1 MIHPIKSD
9 ERYSLTKEFT
19 GHEKPQWVVR
29 FCGQWVDSSA
39 FYSSAVVK
47 AVVTKAA
54 RDNELNNTQG
64 EDL

>member
-1 MIHPIKSD
+1 MMHPIKSD
-9 ERYSLTKEFT
+9 QRYSVAREYT
-19 GHEKPQWVVR
+19 GHVKPQWVVR

-39 FYSSAVVK
+39 FCASVVAM

-54 RDNELNNTQG
+54 RDNELNNTKG

>member
-9 ERYSLTKEFT
+9 ERYSVAREFT
-19 GHEKPQWVVR
+19 GHVKPQWVVR

-39 FYSSAVVK
+39 FYTSAVVK
-47 AVVTKAA
+47 AVVSKAA
-54 RDNELNNTQG
+54 RDNELNNTKG

>member
-9 ERYSLTKEFT
+9 ERYSLTKGYT

-39 FYSSAVVK
+39 FYTSAVVK
-47 AVVTKAA
+47 AVVSKAA
-54 RDNELNNTQG
+54 RDNELNNTKG
-64 EDL
+64 IDL

>member
-9 ERYSLTKEFT
+9 QRYSVAREYT
-19 GHEKPQWVVR
+19 GHVKPQWVVR

-39 FYSSAVVK
+39 FYTSAVVK
-47 AVVTKAA
+47 AVVSKAA
-54 RDNELNNTQG
+54 RDNELTNTKG

>member
-9 ERYSLTKEFT
+9 ERYSVTKEFT

-39 FYSSAVVK
+39 FYTSAVVK

-54 RDNELNNTQG
+54 RDNELNDTKRN
-64 EDL
+64 